1 VALGFHAQA
10 FDTVGHICGEIG
22 TGIEFVFFFVSG
34 CDDGFEFVAFG
45 ALSKSLEFLLIEGC
59 VFWVRPES
67 HFDGD
72 IQGGGE
78 FAFIGDFSSDTETL
92 GFWCEGDFES
102 GAACNAAA
110 VGDGF
115 FWIEGGGLIG
125 FE

>member
-1 VALGFHAQA
+1 MALGFHAQA
-10 FDTVGHICGEIG
+10 FDSVGHICGEIG
-22 TGIEFVFFFVSG
+22 AGIEVVFLFVSG
-34 CDDGFEFVAFG
+34 IDDGFEFVAFG
-45 ALSKSLEFLLIEGC
+45 ALCKSLEFFFIESC
-59 VFWVRPES
+59 VLWVRSES

-92 GFWCEGDFES
+92 VVWCEGNFEC

-115 FWIEGGGLIG
+115 IWIESGGLIG